1 MGCSNLYENENLKK
15 INNASLLKVLLER
28 MMKLTWIKQIQI
40 VIELS
45 FPWLR
50 SIASVSL
57 YDSWH
62 NVDKRQRAGQYL
74 TMLTTNIVE
83 LNSLYP
89 THVSDPINYI
99 YIDSQGF
106 SYFVLITNETA
117 INNLRSK

>member
-57 YDSWH
+57 YDSLH
-62 NVDKRQRAGQYL
+62 NEDKRQRAGQYL

-83 LNSLYP
+83 LHSLYL
-89 THVSDPINYI
+89 THVSDPINWM
-99 YIDSQGF
+99 
-106 SYFVLITNETA
+106 LP
-117 INNLRSK
+117 K